1 MLIVPNGQHDAI
13 NPRQITT
20 IMPSLYI
27 VATPI
32 GNLEDITLR
41 AIRILT
47 EVAIIATEDTRRTRK
62 LLARYKIKTPLTS
75 YHEHNKR
82 RKIPVILETLKTQDM
97 ALVSDAGTPVISDP
111 GYDLIIKAQ
120 TVGVSIISV
129 PGPSAV
135 ISALSVSGQPPEP
148 FLFVG
153 FLPSRKVARRS
164 LLETLKMKTYTL
176 IAFEAPHRLHECLS
190 DLLKILGDRDISLC
204 RELTKIHEQ
213 IFKGKISSALDHFS
227 KPKGEFTLV
236 ISGASEQRITPNLEE
251 LKAEIIRL
259 KREGETA
266 RNTVSLLAEAWGLSR
281 REVYQMWVGLNQ

>member
-1 MLIVPNGQHDAI
+1 
-13 NPRQITT
+13 
-20 IMPSLYI
+20 MPFLYI

-47 EVAIIATEDTRRTRK
+47 EVTIIATEDTRRTRK

-75 YHEHNKR
+75 YYEHNKHQ
-82 RKIPVILETLKTQDM
+82 KVQALLEILKTQDI

-111 GYDLIIKAQ
+111 GYDLITKARN
-120 TVGVSIISV
+120 VGISIISV

-135 ISALSVSGQPPEP
+135 TSALSVSGQPPEP

-153 FLPSRKVARRS
+153 FLPSRKVTRRR
-164 LLETLKMKTYTL
+164 LLETLKMTTHTL
-176 IAFEAPHRLHECLS
+176 IAFEAPHRLQECLS

-213 IFKGKISSALDHFS
+213 VFKGSISSALDHFS
-227 KPKGEFTLV
+227 QPKGEFTLV
-236 ISGASEQRITPNLEE
+236 ISGATESPVPPNLDE
-251 LKAEIIRL
+251 LKTELIRL
-259 KREGETA
+259 KQEGETA
-266 RNTVSLLAEAWGLSR
+266 RNTVSLLARAWGLSR
-281 REVYQMWVGLNQ
+281 REVYQMWVELDE